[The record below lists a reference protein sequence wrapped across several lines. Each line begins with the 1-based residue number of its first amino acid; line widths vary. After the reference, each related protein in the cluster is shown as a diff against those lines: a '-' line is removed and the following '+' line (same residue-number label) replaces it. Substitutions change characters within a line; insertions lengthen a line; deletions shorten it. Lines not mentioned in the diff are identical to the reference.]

1 MPVYSFQCEG
11 EDCGQDFDLTLP
23 MSSHSEAQNC
33 PECSHSS
40 KRLVNMVA
48 FVLKGDGW
56 AGKNLRVRNQMA
68 AKNRRLDIKQNER
81 KRDAPAMTLAPN
93 VDGEQVDTWGEAKRL
108 ADSKG
113 KKTST
118 YDSYVRKE
126 KAG

>member
-23 MSSHSEAQNC
+23 MSSHAKVQNC

-40 KRLVNMVA
+40 KRLINAVS

-56 AGKNLRVRNQMA
+56 AGKNLRVKKQMA

-81 KRDAPAMTLAPN
+81 KRDAPAKN
-93 VDGEQVDTWGEAKRL
+93 I
-108 ADSKG
+108 S
-113 KKTST
+113 
-118 YDSYVRKE
+118 
-126 KAG
+126 